1 MFTHTQLHLAA
12 DLHRRAS
19 QQEAGRHSNG
29 GRVHNS
35 PKAGFIAAPAEGING
50 KSLGRKKKGGGGVLV
65 TQSGN
70 LLPSDRF
77 HVLSGIRGR
86 RRKAEFSSTPDTE
99 TDPFCWD

>member
-1 MFTHTQLHLAA
+1 MSSSGRLCVSNNGAGGRVFTHTQLHLAA

-50 KSLGRKKKGGGGVLV
+50 KSLGRKKKGGGGGAGY
-65 TQSGN
+65 TIRQSAA
-70 LLPSDRF
+70 
-77 HVLSGIRGR
+77 I
-86 RRKAEFSSTPDTE
+86 
-99 TDPFCWD
+99 